1 LKKIGN
7 GAFESATSLSSITIP
22 ASVQSIGQ
30 FAFYYAQSLET
41 VSISQGS
48 QLTSIGASAF
58 SRVPALTS
66 ITIPASVTTI
76 GISAFAVSAALMEV
90 NFLGNTPTVGSN
102 AFSRVASGAKAKIG
116 YSATGFGDTGD
127 LWNGLLVEANLVFDG
142 DYVCTTG
149 ELRSQNDTSAAYTVI
164 NYVVTDGWDCGGAV
178 VITEGVTS
186 IGSSA
191 FDKYYDAQTITSITI
206 PATVTSLQE
215 TAFWGQEL
223 LSEVN
228 FVGNAPSSVGIEVF
242 QNVAAGAKAYITAS
256 ATGFGTGTTWNGLV
270 IDRAASVSAPV
281 TNSPT
286 TSSPVTNSPTTNTP
300 VANTPTTSTPDTTT
314 PVTTVPTTF
323 AVTSYEVRFAAGS
336 SVITQAHNNLI
347 KKIVSKSGKSATFT
361 VTGVAA
367 KVVGVADSLAKVM
380 AKARAEKIKTY
391 LMKLGVRK
399 SNILTKIKI
408 VNSGVTPKTSILAKR
423 AKP

>member
-7 GAFESATSLSSITIP
+7 GAFDSATSLSSISIP

-76 GISAFAVSAALMEV
+76 GMSAFAVSAALMEV
-90 NFLGNTPTVGSN
+90 NFLGNAPTVGSN
-102 AFSRVASGAKAKIG
+102 AFSRVASGAAAKISS
-116 YSATGFGDTGD
+116 SATGFGDTGD
-127 LWNGLLVEANLVFDG
+127 LWNGLLVEANLVVDG

-149 ELRSQNDTSAAYTVI
+149 ELRPQNDTSATYTVV
-164 NYVVTDGWDCGGAV
+164 NYVVTDGYHCEDAV
-178 VITEGVTS
+178 VVTEGVTS

-191 FDKYYDAQTITSITI
+191 FEYAQTITSITI
-206 PATVTSLQE
+206 PATVTSLQDY
-215 TAFWGQEL
+215 AFYNQVL

-228 FVGNAPSSVGIEVF
+228 FVGNAPSSVGSEVF
-242 QNVAAGAKAYITAS
+242 YNVAAGAKAHITAS
-256 ATGFGTGTTWNGLV
+256 ATGFGSETTWNGLV
-270 IDRAASVSAPV
+270 IDRAVSVSAPVTNSPATSAPV

-286 TSSPVTNSPTTNTP
+286 TSTPVTN
-300 VANTPTTSTPDTTT
+300 TPTPSTQ
-314 PVTTVPTTF
+314 VINAPTTF

-336 SVITQAHNNLI
+336 SVITQAHN
-347 KKIVSKSGKSATFT
+347 T
-361 VTGVAA
+361 VNRQPSQ
-367 KVVGVADSLAKVM
+367 SLALQP
-380 AKARAEKIKTY
+380 R
-391 LMKLGVRK
+391 
-399 SNILTKIKI
+399 
-408 VNSGVTPKTSILAKR
+408 
-423 AKP
+423 